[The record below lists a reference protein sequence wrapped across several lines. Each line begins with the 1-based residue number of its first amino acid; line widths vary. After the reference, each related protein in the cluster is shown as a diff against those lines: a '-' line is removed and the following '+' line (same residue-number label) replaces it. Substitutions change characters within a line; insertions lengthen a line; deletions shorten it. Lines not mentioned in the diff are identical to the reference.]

1 MVRQALLLIVTVAL
15 FGVLVPWLKGF
26 AFLDPLIILAY
37 ACLGVLYVAPAAAEA
52 FGTQAPVL
60 VMDSRAAV
68 ARKMLV
74 LVAYGVG
81 VSLLMLASG
90 VVTVNLLE
98 WHGSFISPRPALLL
112 AAVLLSLTAC
122 AAVVAV
128 TTVIASSYGPKAA
141 KSMVRIALL
150 VFLFGH
156 RLRLSAPVGGL
167 QIPDRDES
175 HHQRSHSPGAAIV
188 RHSGRH
194 QRVAH
199 GLVDVAVSR
208 SVNPPAPCYASGWIW
223 LRIDAF
229 G

>member
-52 FGTQAPVL
+52 FGTQAP
-60 VMDSRAAV
+60 DSRPAV

-81 VSLLMLASG
+81 VSLLMLAGG
-90 VVTVNLLE
+90 VVTVNLFE
-98 WHGSFISPRPALLL
+98 WHGSFITPRPALLL
-112 AAVLLSLTAC
+112 AAVLLSVTAC

-128 TTVIASSYGPKAA
+128 TTVVASSYGPKAA

-150 VFLFGH
+150 VFLFTIVFGYP
-156 RLRLSAPVGGL
+156 RLSGDFKFQIEMNLTTSGL
-167 QIPDRDES
+167 TRLALQLS
-175 HHQRSHSPGAAIV
+175 
-188 RHSGRH
+188 
-194 QRVAH
+194 
-199 GLVDVAVSR
+199 AVLAVVSASLTAWWMSR
-208 SVNPPAPCYASGWIW
+208 FRA
-223 LRIDAF
+223 R
-229 G
+229 

>member
-122 AAVVAV
+122 AAVGAV
-128 TTVIASSYGPKAA
+128 TTVVASSYGPKAA

-150 VFLFGH
+150 VFLLAIVFGYP
-156 RLRLSAPVGGL
+156 RLSGDFKFQIEMNLTTSGL
-167 QIPDRDES
+167 TRLALQS
-175 HHQRSHSPGAAIV
+175 SAI
-188 RHSGRH
+188 
-194 QRVAH
+194 
-199 GLVDVAVSR
+199 LAVISASLTAWWMSR
-208 SVNPPAPCYASGWIW
+208 FRAQ
-223 LRIDAF
+223 
-229 G
+229 

>member
-112 AAVLLSLTAC
+112 AAVLLSLTALVLGFAISLPLAV
-122 AAVVAV
+122 AA
-128 TTVIASSYGPKAA
+128 
-141 KSMVRIALL
+141 
-150 VFLFGH
+150 
-156 RLRLSAPVGGL
+156 
-167 QIPDRDES
+167 
-175 HHQRSHSPGAAIV
+175 
-188 RHSGRH
+188 
-194 QRVAH
+194 
-199 GLVDVAVSR
+199 SR
-208 SVNPPAPCYASGWIW
+208 SAA
-223 LRIDAF
+223 
-229 G
+229 